1 MASHHSNE
9 TSRAVPAKVVV
20 LRIEPGADL
29 KESLDELARRHAIEA
44 GVVITC
50 VGSLSRA
57 VIRLATGTTT
67 RTLRRKLEIVSLVG
81 TLSARGGSHL
91 HVSLADTRGAVVGG
105 HVKPGCI
112 VFTTAEVAVG
122 MLAGVQFEREQDER
136 TGYRELV
143 VRRGRK
149 APRA

>member
-1 MASHHSNE
+1 MARRHSNE
-9 TSRAVPAKVVV
+9 TARAATAKVLA
-20 LRIEPGADL
+20 LRLEPGADL
-29 KESLDELARRHAIEA
+29 KETLDELARRHAIEA
-44 GVVITC
+44 GVVLTC

-57 VIRLATGTTT
+57 VIRLASGTKT

-91 HVSLADTRGAVVGG
+91 HVSLADTRGAMVGG
-105 HVKPGCI
+105 HLKPGSI

-122 MLAGVQFEREQDER
+122 VLAGVRFEREQDER

-143 VRRGRK
+143 IRHGQR
-149 APRA
+149 